1 MLKREF
7 EELTGVTV
15 TEEQYETIEFVYMNH
30 PAIDHKTQIAEIYTA
45 GGMQVIIDM
54 VNTAARANQ
63 LQQTLK
69 DIKKKEKIILSELN
83 SLRTGRTTND
93 M

>member
-63 LQQTLK
+63 LTQ
-69 DIKKKEKIILSELN
+69 ELEN
-83 SLRTGRTTND
+83 IDKRIGTIHTELQSLRTGGAAND
-93 M
+93 I